1 MTRAV
6 QELCGQVWDARHE
19 RQLKRDATGLARAL
33 ALCVAQDVRD
43 FPVYDPETDARVGW
57 LRAVMADMR
66 TGPKW
71 RQPRGSV
78 DAEFCMLM
86 VLGRLEAEECGKM
99 AAAGG

>member
-1 MTRAV
+1 MTAAV
-6 QELCGQVWDARHE
+6 HDLAGQVWDARHG
-19 RQLKRDATGLARAL
+19 RRLKRDATGLARAL

-43 FPVYDPETDARVGW
+43 CPVYDPETDARVGW
-57 LRAVMADMR
+57 LREMIEDMR

-71 RQPRGSV
+71 RCPRASV
-78 DAEFCMLM
+78 DAEFRVLM

>member
-1 MTRAV
+1 MTAAV
-6 QELCGQVWDARHE
+6 QELAVEVWQARHE
-19 RQLKRDATGLARAL
+19 RRLKRDATGLARGL

-43 FPVYDPETDARVGW
+43 CAGYDPELDARVGW
-57 LRAVMADMR
+57 LREMIEDMR

-71 RQPRGSV
+71 RCPRASV
-78 DAEFCMLM
+78 DAEFRVLM